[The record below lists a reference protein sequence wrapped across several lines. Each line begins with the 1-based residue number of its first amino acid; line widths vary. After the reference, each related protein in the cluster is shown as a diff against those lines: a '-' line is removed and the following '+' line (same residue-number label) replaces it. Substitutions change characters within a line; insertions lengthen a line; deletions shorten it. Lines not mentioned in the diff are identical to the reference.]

1 MIAPLVVRPV
11 NKHDTVLL
19 PDSIDQLTDFAALI
33 SMDLT
38 ESFLTLDSGF
48 YSEHN
53 QFLIRSHGMIPVI
66 KPNRGPLKNEKKI
79 EAMYANF
86 NEPIYKQRFVIE
98 RTFAWQ
104 DTYRKLAHSYERL
117 EATRTGFKYL
127 AYSLV
132 NLRAVFSGNSL

>member
-1 MIAPLVVRPV
+1 MFPE
-11 NKHDTVLL
+11 
-19 PDSIDQLTDFAALI
+19 SIDGLADFAALI

-38 ESFLTLDSGF
+38 RSFFTLDSGF

-53 QFLIRSHGMIPVI
+53 QWLIRSHDMIPVI
-66 KPNRGPLKNEKKI
+66 KPNRGARKDEKKI
-79 EAMYANF
+79 EKMYADF
-86 NEPIYKQRFVIE
+86 NEHIYQQRFVIE

-117 EATRTGFKYL
+117 EATRNGLKYL

-132 NLRAVFSGNSL
+132 NLRVVFGGNSL